1 MLPEIEQLLR
11 LQHCDQRLKALRA
24 ELETVPIEREGIKK
38 AVAAKGSAFEQ
49 VKQQS
54 RDFEMQRKKLELEVK
69 ARQDSIGRYKTQQ
82 FQTRKNEEFQA
93 LGHEIER
100 LEHEVRQ
107 IEDKELELM
116 EESERGQKQIQQA
129 EQELRAAKTHFDQQ
143 LTALEQKEQV
153 LSGRVR
159 DAESEREKLAAG
171 IDSDLL
177 FQYDRL
183 FASKGG
189 DAVVAVE
196 HEVCTGCH
204 MKNTTT
210 TVYRAKLGRELIHCE
225 QCGRILYFAN

>member
-24 ELETVPIEREGIKK
+24 EFETVPIEREGIKK

-54 RDFEMQRKKLELEVK
+54 RDFEMQRKKFELEVK

-129 EQELRAAKTHFDQQ
+129 EQELRGAKTHFDQQ
-143 LTALEQKEQV
+143 LAALEQKEQV

-159 DAESEREKLAAG
+159 EAESEREKLAAG

>member
-1 MLPEIEQLLR
+1 M
-11 LQHCDQRLKALRA
+11 
-24 ELETVPIEREGIKK
+24 
-38 AVAAKGSAFEQ
+38 
-49 VKQQS
+49 
-54 RDFEMQRKKLELEVK
+54 ELEVK

-116 EESERGQKQIQQA
+116 EESERGQQQIQQA
-129 EQELRAAKTHFDQQ
+129 EQESRTAKTQFDQQ
-143 LTALEQKEQV
+143 LAALEQKEEV

-159 DAESEREKLAAG
+159 DAESERQKLAAG

>member
-11 LQHCDQRLKALRA
+11 LQDCDQRLKALQA
-24 ELETVPIEREGIKK
+24 ELETVPIERKRIEQTL
-38 AVAAKGSAFEQ
+38 ATKGAAFEQ
-49 VKQQS
+49 VKQEN
-54 RDFEMQRKKLELEVK
+54 RDFEMRRKKLELDVK

-100 LEHEVRQ
+100 LEREITQ
-107 IEDKELELM
+107 IEDKELDLM
-116 EESERGQKQIQQA
+116 EESERAQAQIQQA
-129 EQELRAAKTHFDQQ
+129 EQELSATKIQFDQR
-143 LTALEQKEQV
+143 LAALEQKEQT
-153 LSGRVR
+153 LGGRLR
-159 DAESEREKLAAG
+159 EAESEHEKLAAAV
-171 IDSDLL
+171 DSDLL
-177 FQYDRL
+177 FQYRRL

-189 DAVVAVE
+189 DAVVPIE

-210 TVYRAKLGRELIHCE
+210 TVYRAKMGREIIHCE

>member
-11 LQHCDQRLKALRA
+11 LQDCDQRLKALRA
-24 ELETVPIEREGIKK
+24 ELETVPIERKRIDQM
-38 AVAAKGSAFEQ
+38 VAGKGSAFEQ
-49 VKQQS
+49 VKQQN

-69 ARQDSIGRYKTQQ
+69 TRQDSIGKYKTQQ

-100 LEHEVRQ
+100 LEREITQ
-107 IEDKELELM
+107 IEDKELDLM
-116 EESERGQKQIQQA
+116 EESERAQAQIQQA
-129 EQELRAAKTHFDQQ
+129 EQELKATKIQFDQQ
-143 LTALEQKEQV
+143 LGALGQKEQI
-153 LSGRVR
+153 LDGRIR
-159 DAESEREKLAAG
+159 ETESEREKLAAA

-177 FQYDRL
+177 FQYRRL

-196 HEVCTGCH
+196 HGVCTGCH

-210 TVYRAKLGRELIHCE
+210 TVYRAKMGREIVHCE
-225 QCGRILYFAN
+225 QCGRILYSAN

>member
-1 MLPEIEQLLR
+1 
-11 LQHCDQRLKALRA
+11 
-24 ELETVPIEREGIKK
+24 
-38 AVAAKGSAFEQ
+38 
-49 VKQQS
+49 
-54 RDFEMQRKKLELEVK
+54 
-69 ARQDSIGRYKTQQ
+69 
-82 FQTRKNEEFQA
+82 
-93 LGHEIER
+93 
-100 LEHEVRQ
+100 
-107 IEDKELELM
+107 M

-129 EQELRAAKTHFDQQ
+129 EQELRAVKTQFDQQ
-143 LTALEQKEQV
+143 LAALEQKEQV
-153 LSGRVR
+153 LSGRVG
-159 DAESEREKLAAG
+159 DAETERERLAAG

>member
-11 LQHCDQRLKALRA
+11 LQHCDQRLKALQA
-24 ELETVPIEREGIKK
+24 ELETVPIERKRIEKT
-38 AVAAKGSAFEQ
+38 VAAKESAFEQ

-54 RDFEMQRKKLELEVK
+54 RDFEMQRKKFELEVK
-69 ARQDSIGRYKTQQ
+69 TRQDSIGRYKTQQ

-100 LEHEVRQ
+100 LEHEVTQ

-116 EESERGQKQIQQA
+116 EESERTQTQIQQA
-129 EQELRAAKTHFDQQ
+129 EQELRAAKTQFDQQ
-143 LTALEQKEQV
+143 LEALEQKEQA
-153 LSGRVR
+153 LGERVR
-159 DAESEREKLAAG
+159 EAEAERARLVAG
-171 IDSDLL
+171 IDPDLL

-189 DAVVAVE
+189 DAVVAVD

-204 MKNTTT
+204 MKNTPA
-210 TVYRAKLGRELIHCE
+210 TVYRAKLGREIVHCE
-225 QCGRILYFAN
+225 QCGRILYFAS

>member
-11 LQHCDQRLKALRA
+11 LQNCDQRLKALRA
-24 ELETVPIEREGIKK
+24 ELETVPIERKRIEQ
-38 AVAAKGSAFEQ
+38 AVAARGTAFEQ
-49 VKQQS
+49 LKQEG
-54 RDFEMQRKKLELEVK
+54 RDFEMQRKKLELDVK

-100 LEHEVRQ
+100 LEREVTQ

-116 EESERGQKQIQQA
+116 EESERAQAQIQKA
-129 EQELRAAKTHFDQQ
+129 EQELQATKVQFDQQ
-143 LTALEQKEQV
+143 LKALDQKEAM
-153 LSGRVR
+153 LGGRVR
-159 DAESEREKLAAG
+159 EAESERENLAAA
-171 IDSDLL
+171 IDSELL
-177 FQYDRL
+177 FQYHRI

-204 MKNTTT
+204 MKNTTA
-210 TVYRAKLGRELIHCE
+210 TVYRAKLGREITHCE

>member
-11 LQHCDQRLKALRA
+11 LQHCDQRLKALQA
-24 ELETVPIEREGIKK
+24 ELETVPIERKRIERT
-38 AVAAKGSAFEQ
+38 VAAQEGAFEQ

-93 LGHEIER
+93 LGHEIQR
-100 LEHEVRQ
+100 LEREVRQ

-116 EESERGQKQIQQA
+116 EESERAQKQIQQA
-129 EQELRAAKTHFDQQ
+129 EQELRAAKTHFGQQ
-143 LTALEQKEQV
+143 LEALEQKEQV
-153 LSGRVR
+153 LAGQVR
-159 DAESEREKLAAG
+159 EAASEREKLVAG
-171 IDSDLL
+171 IDPDLL

-210 TVYRAKLGRELIHCE
+210 TVYRAKLGREIIHCE